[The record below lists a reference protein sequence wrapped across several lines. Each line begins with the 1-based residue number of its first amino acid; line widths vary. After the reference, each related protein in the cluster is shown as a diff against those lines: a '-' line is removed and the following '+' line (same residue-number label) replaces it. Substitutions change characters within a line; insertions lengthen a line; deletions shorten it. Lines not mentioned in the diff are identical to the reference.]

1 MVNHIK
7 KSLHTSKM
15 ISPTFKKSWDH
26 SAPTRHQKKD
36 TQIFTLTEY
45 GIGRSERMGVIKIN
59 EAVIPLAD
67 VAEITAS
74 DESLLNKNKWKG
86 C

>member
-1 MVNHIK
+1 MQEN
-7 KSLHTSKM
+7 
-15 ISPTFKKSWDH
+15 
-26 SAPTRHQKKD
+26 QKKD